1 MCARLASHSGN
12 NGLKVGGAIPYLTT
26 HIAMARHL
34 RSSLLF
40 QALQHGVGECERD
53 VDRSSQ
59 EWEGK
64 EEVKASE

>member
-1 MCARLASHSGN
+1 MPGLPHSGN
-12 NGLKVGGAIPYLTT
+12 NGLKV
-26 HIAMARHL
+26 AMARHL